1 MRRHRTRWI
10 VLLASAA
17 WAAQGL
23 PKLKPG
29 FNLFTGLAGVIAHE
43 ISHVALRHGTNQA
56 AEALS
61 AQILAGAG
69 YNPERMKGQVGQL
82 PEPPKPPLSNKK

>member
-1 MRRHRTRWI
+1 MRRYKTVWI

-43 ISHVALRHGTNQA
+43 ISDVALRHGTNQA
-56 AEALS
+56 AKALGV
-61 AQILAGAG
+61 QILDGVG
-69 YNPERMKGQVGQL
+69 YNPERTKSQVRQL
-82 PEPPKPPLSNKK
+82 PEPLKPPLSNKK

>member
-1 MRRHRTRWI
+1 MRRHKTLWI

-17 WAAQGL
+17 WVAQGL

-56 AEALS
+56 AKAPGV
-61 AQILAGAG
+61 QILAAAG
-69 YNPERMKGQVGQL
+69 YNPERMKGQVRQL
-82 PEPPKPPLSNKK
+82 PEPPKPPPSNKK